1 MVKTPFVLLVA
12 ALLAG
17 PVLAAGSADE
27 AHVEKS
33 GTYWWLH
40 PKLGMVKV
48 DKATNA
54 MVISKRANAD
64 SMRPAPAHSPQR

>member
-1 MVKTPFVLLVA
+1 MKKTTLLLLTA

-17 PVLAAGSADE
+17 PVMAAGPVSAGQSD
-27 AHVEKS
+27 KS

-54 MVISKRANAD
+54 MVTGKRKPAEPAAA
-64 SMRPAPAHSPQR
+64 APAMQR